1 MVNLIDRLVGYI
13 NPIAGLKRHAYR
25 RSLARA
31 YEGASKVDGW
41 RVKRPGASP
50 NADHAADAGE
60 LRSRARSLYQNVPY
74 IRRGINA
81 DVANLIGTGIRPRF
95 LATNE
100 RDRKA
105 LTEDFLTFANECDAD
120 GRTNFD
126 GLLKQAILAAKV
138 DGECLIRIRPR
149 RADSGL
155 RIPIQFQILEIDY
168 LDGSKDGANGN
179 NLIINGIEYDAIGRV
194 TGYYLFAEHPGE
206 NTRYR
211 LKRQQSTFIPAAS
224 VIHYFNAERPGQ
236 GRGFSQLASVI
247 APARDY
253 QTYADAE
260 LNRKNLETRLAVI
273 ATGDVSQLA
282 DGQPMASPSDATQNA
297 TNLGDFAGGSI
308 TELPAGLDLTVIEP
322 KAAPGY
328 VDYGKFHLHLIAAG
342 MGVTYEM
349 ATGDVRETTFS
360 SARIGRLE
368 YQRGAEQEQYLSIIP
383 GLVAKLTR
391 AYIDA
396 SALIGRISVPDYAAE
411 YSTPKWPYVNP
422 AQDVAADVE
431 EIKNGLSSLSEKLRV
446 RGYNPETV
454 FTEIETDA
462 ARMKTIILPFLAAMR
477 GDPPA
482 AVAASAAAPAKRT
495 DDSPDSLLAAFLAKL
510 AIPAERSADP
520 AAPTINIHNHP
531 AETHVTLPAP
541 EVRIDNKIEAPEAP
555 VVNVTNQVNPTEVRI
570 ENNVQAKA
578 PDVHIDNHPPAAP
591 DINVTVAAPK
601 RTVTIEHERDT
612 QGRIAKSTTREH

>member
-1 MVNLIDRLVGYI
+1 VANLIDRLVGYI
-13 NPIAGLKRHAYR
+13 NPRAGLTRIAYR
-25 RSLARA
+25 KSLSRA

-74 IRRGINA
+74 VRRGINA

-100 RDRKA
+100 RDRKT

-168 LDGSKDGANGN
+168 LDSSKNGANGN
-179 NLIINGIEYDAIGRV
+179 NLIVNGIEYDAIGRV
-194 TGYYLFAEHPGE
+194 IGYYLFAEHPGE

-211 LKRQQSTFIPAAS
+211 LKRQQSTLIPAAS

-247 APARDY
+247 AATRDY
-253 QTYADAE
+253 QTYCDAE

-273 ATGDVSQLA
+273 ATGDVSQLG
-282 DGQPMASPSDATQNA
+282 DGQPMAAGEGNTSGNA

-308 TELPAGLDLTVIEP
+308 TELPPGMDLTVVEP
-322 KAAPGY
+322 KAAPGF
-328 VDYGKFHLHLIAAG
+328 VDYGKFHLHLICAG

-396 SALIGRISVPDYAAE
+396 AALIGRIRTPDYAAE

-422 AQDVAADVE
+422 AQDVAADVDE
-431 EIKNGLSSLSEKLRV
+431 VKNGLASLSEKLRI
-446 RGYNPETV
+446 RGYNPELV
-454 FTEIETDA
+454 YTEIEADA
-462 ARMKTIILPFLAAMR
+462 KRMADIILPFLTAMR

-482 AVAASAAAPAKRT
+482 AATTTAPTKRT
-495 DDSPDSLLAAFLAKL
+495 DETPPPVARVASSEASNAFTAAAASILARIAAQ
-510 AIPAERSADP
+510 PAVPS
-520 AAPTINIHNHP
+520 
-531 AETHVTLPAP
+531 V
-541 EVRIDNKIEAPEAP
+541 VEAPGE
-555 VVNVTNQVNPTEVRI
+555 
-570 ENNVQAKA
+570 
-578 PDVHIDNHPPAAP
+578 
-591 DINVTVAAPK
+591 
-601 RTVTIEHERDT
+601 
-612 QGRIAKSTTREH
+612 